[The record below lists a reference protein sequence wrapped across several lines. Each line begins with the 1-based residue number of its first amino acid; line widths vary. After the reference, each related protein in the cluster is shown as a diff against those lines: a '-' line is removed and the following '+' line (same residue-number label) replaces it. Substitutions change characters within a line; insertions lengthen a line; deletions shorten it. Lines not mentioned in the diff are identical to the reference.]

1 MKRILVLVLV
11 VCIVFSLAALLSGC
25 AKKGECDECGAYGKL
40 HTYKMLGETFY
51 LCDDCYSSYKELTS
65 MFD

>member
-1 MKRILVLVLV
+1 

-25 AKKGECDECGAYGKL
+25 GKKGECDECGAYGKL